1 MLPPEVLIGLAVQVP
16 LVAVVTW
23 AFVTGKVH
31 SAAELRRR
39 ENEHAAEL
47 KRRHDTLTG
56 QINDWR
62 ALYNQERADRIEADR
77 RLTTATGE
85 LKEVT
90 ARVEDLTK
98 EVIRGGRK

>member
-1 MLPPEVLIGLAVQVP
+1 MPPEVIMGLVLQLP
-16 LVAVVTW
+16 LVAVVAW
-23 AFVTGKVH
+23 AFLTGKVH
-31 SAAELRRR
+31 SSAELERREREHDAEMRRR
-39 ENEHAAEL
+39 G
-47 KRRHDTLTG
+47 DTMTA

-90 ARVEDLTK
+90 ARVEELTK
-98 EVIRGGRK
+98 EVIRGGRG